1 MLLTKGLEG
10 LQSAGAGGTSLT
22 SLVFTWHLLGAT
34 LLKLLFVAC
43 LTGMMSEETEMR
55 KEATGTGVLKPVGKS
70 SALEE
75 ASPPVTPPTS
85 PTCGAA
91 WGGQFAPTIVKDV
104 NPEVLRSGVAYLPG
118 E

>member
-1 MLLTKGLEG
+1 MEHIPPQSGTYLEFFGGALLE
-10 LQSAGAGGTSLT
+10 
-22 SLVFTWHLLGAT
+22 
-34 LLKLLFVAC
+34 LLFVTC
-43 LTGMMSEETEMR
+43 LTGMMPEETEMR
-55 KEATGTGVLKPVGKS
+55 NEATGARVLKPVSKS

-75 ASPPVTPPTS
+75 TSPPVTPPTS
-85 PTCGAA
+85 PTSGTA

>member
-1 MLLTKGLEG
+1 MLLAKGLEK
-10 LQSAGAGGTSLT
+10 LQSAGAGGTSLPR
-22 SLVFTWHLLGAT
+22 LVLTWDLLGGT
-34 LLKLLFVAC
+34 LLELLFVAC

-55 KEATGTGVLKPVGKS
+55 KEATGKGVLKPVSKS

-75 ASPPVTPPTS
+75 TSPPVTPPTS
-85 PTCGAA
+85 PTSGTA
-91 WGGQFAPTIVKDV
+91 WGGHFAPTIVKDV